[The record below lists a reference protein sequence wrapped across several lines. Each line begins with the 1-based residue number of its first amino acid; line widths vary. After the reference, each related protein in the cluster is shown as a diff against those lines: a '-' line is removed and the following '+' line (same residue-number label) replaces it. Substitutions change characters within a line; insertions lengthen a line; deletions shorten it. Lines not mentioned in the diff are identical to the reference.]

1 MNNIQIDKN
10 ELKRLLIALLFLFI
24 TIIFVI
30 SLFYIRN
37 TNSIDEDLN
46 NNIPTLNYLC
56 FYDAEE
62 ASKII
67 IQNSDLEVI
76 TVRLQLSDYFLST
89 IDFNYERLS
98 SLELRSSV
106 IEILKLAK
114 YNFQCIGKISGS
126 NVIQGES
133 YANLYSKNINSIEIV
148 EIYIGPSPIVIIFV
162 AIIFFVLFSKI
173 FVRKT

>member
-1 MNNIQIDKN
+1 M
-10 ELKRLLIALLFLFI
+10 E
-24 TIIFVI
+24 
-30 SLFYIRN
+30 
-37 TNSIDEDLN
+37 
-46 NNIPTLNYLC
+46 
-56 FYDAEE
+56 
-62 ASKII
+62 
-67 IQNSDLEVI
+67 

-133 YANLYSKNINSIEIV
+133 YSNLYSKNINSIEIV

-162 AIIFFVLFSKI
+162 LIILFVLFSKI